1 MVLNH
6 ERSLQIAR
14 VASLVA
20 STAISLA
27 CGTNYVYS
35 AYAPQLAERL
45 HLSATESNLIGL
57 FGNLGMY
64 LAGIPSGMLVDNR
77 GPRLPI
83 LMGSAF
89 LCMGYFPIHLTMRNG
104 RGYMGVPALCFFS
117 TLTGV
122 GSCCSFGG
130 ALKMAALNWPHHRG
144 TATAIPLAAFG
155 LSAFFFSSLSSWLFP
170 GNTADFLLLLS
181 LATSGI
187 ILIGFFFCRIVP
199 VKVPAKGTYATLPT
213 ADPDNTRL
221 HRAKSVSRHS
231 GRYYLFDEE
240 LGTSTVDRI
249 RAGGSPSLVD
259 SESICVSIPNPDPA
273 SDETSSRF
281 SLSST
286 SSLIEAT
293 GDVGIGSSD
302 RGGCIHRD
310 DGSDNRSC
318 HVDIRG
324 WALVRSIDFWL
335 LFTILGTFTGVGL
348 MTINN
353 VGHNA
358 QALWSAFDPSKSPE
372 FVQHR
377 QNLHVSILSTC
388 SFSGRI
394 LSGISSDILVKK
406 HRIQRLWLVI
416 CSSVL
421 FFFGQLSGLTVS
433 NPNYLWLV
441 SMFNGIGYGMLFGVF
456 PTIVSEAFGVH
467 GLSTNWGAMT
477 AAAGLYGN
485 ILNLFYGRVYDDHSI
500 LKGDNMECTLGLK
513 CYRNAYLISLLAV
526 FVGVS
531 ATVVGIR
538 RKNMMM
544 AVDSKSAGAKA

>member
-1 MVLNH
+1 MGQEFRVGCWLIT
-6 ERSLQIAR
+6 EDRDSL
-14 VASLVA
+14 SLWGQHFYA
-20 STAISLA
+20 WDISLFILVNGLLFQDCSRMDA
-27 CGTNYVYS
+27 DQYGF
-35 AYAPQLAERL
+35 
-45 HLSATESNLIGL
+45 LI
-57 FGNLGMY
+57 
-64 LAGIPSGMLVDNR
+64 A
-77 GPRLPI
+77 
-83 LMGSAF
+83 
-89 LCMGYFPIHLTMRNG
+89 MRNG

-130 ALKMAALNWPHHRG
+130 ALKMGKSFHLHTRYNSAHKKFSC
-144 TATAIPLAAFG
+144 TELASPSWNRYSHSTG
-155 LSAFFFSSLSSWLFP
+155 SLWIERFFFSSLSSWLFP

-348 MTINN
+348 MTIKYFFLFLFFFFLDRLLIIYLYSN
-353 VGHNA
+353 VGHNVCEIIFFLIYVDTNVVLGGGGFQA

-388 SFSGRI
+388 SFPAES
-394 LSGISSDILVKK
+394 
-406 HRIQRLWLVI
+406 
-416 CSSVL
+416 
-421 FFFGQLSGLTVS
+421 
-433 NPNYLWLV
+433 
-441 SMFNGIGYGMLFGVF
+441 
-456 PTIVSEAFGVH
+456 
-467 GLSTNWGAMT
+467 
-477 AAAGLYGN
+477 
-485 ILNLFYGRVYDDHSI
+485 
-500 LKGDNMECTLGLK
+500 
-513 CYRNAYLISLLAV
+513 LAV
-526 FVGVS
+526 S
-531 ATVVGIR
+531 ISR
-538 RKNMMM
+538 
-544 AVDSKSAGAKA
+544 